1 MANKRIT
8 DLNEKFYVDGANDFL
23 IVEDVSANETK
34 KTRPQ
39 NLPLS
44 SRAESQSISQ
54 TIYSESTNSF
64 VGYYENIDTSIYWN
78 LYVANPGKYNVTLYQ
93 SCPKDKAGSS
103 FELQVPGSQLKGIIK
118 GTNNWTDYT
127 RVELGVINI
136 PHPGTQKFI
145 FKPTQINHGVL
156 ANIKSIVLQRLK

>member
-64 VGYYENIDTSIYWN
+64 VGYYENIDEFS
-78 LYVANPGKYNVTLYQ
+78 G
-93 SCPKDKAGSS
+93 
-103 FELQVPGSQLKGIIK
+103 F
-118 GTNNWTDYT
+118 
-127 RVELGVINI
+127 
-136 PHPGTQKFI
+136 
-145 FKPTQINHGVL
+145 
-156 ANIKSIVLQRLK
+156 